1 MFKRSFDQVEDSNI
15 RDKVAKL
22 TQENRLRDVAKTQSL
37 LLARLNGAE
46 LPSQLHNLDQE
57 YNTLYKLLKQ
67 TVSSGESNSCLLI
80 GNRGTGKSALVRT
93 VLKDLEK
100 LSNDFCIVKLNGL
113 TETNDRLALNE
124 IARQL
129 ALEQEDQDD
138 RSFVC
143 TSFFFFSLKKM
154 SA

>member
-1 MFKRSFDQVEDSNI
+1 MSKRSFDQIESSNI
-15 RDKVAKL
+15 KDKVAKL
-22 TQENRLRDVAKTQSL
+22 AHVEQTTHNIAKTHAL
-37 LLARLNGAE
+37 LLARLNGAA

-57 YNTLYKLLKQ
+57 YDTLYKLLKQ

-100 LSNDFCIVKLNGL
+100 LKNEFCIVKLNGL

-129 ALEQEDQDD
+129 VVEQDQDD

-143 TSFFFFSLKKM
+143 ISFLF
-154 SA
+154 